1 MKLILENWRK
11 FLNEADFVSGAMGSE
26 GSPEKEA
33 LKQKF
38 PELNEFEFTED
49 ANQLLLTLLN
59 PQEKPMFLN
68 HKKGMP
74 SLSSEFLSFL
84 KEKGLSIAEG
94 PNPMWCGENTL
105 VYIGIPENVQRAVE
119 LGNNPLPEK
128 ERYGYEEKFWKYM
141 TSERRGLA
149 CVTPEYHYQLG
160 VLLGYGEENS
170 RLFME
175 KQKKKLKEKYAEW
188 QKKWWRRWQ

>member
-11 FLNEADFVSGAMGSE
+11 YLNEADFVSGAMGSE
-26 GSPEKEA
+26 GSPEKDM
-33 LKQKF
+33 LIQKF
-38 PELNEFEFTED
+38 PELDEMDPRD
-49 ANQLLLTLLN
+49 ANQLLETILN

-68 HKKGMP
+68 PKGRMP

-84 KEKGLSIAEG
+84 EEKGLSIDEG
-94 PNPMWCGENTL
+94 PNPMWCGQNTL
-105 VYIGIPENVQRAVE
+105 VYLGVPENVQGAIE

-128 ERYGYEEKFWKYM
+128 ERYGYEEKFWEYM
-141 TSERRGLA
+141 ASKKGRRV
-149 CVTPEYHYQLG
+149 CITPEYHYQLG

-175 KQKKKLKEKYAEW
+175 RDKKRLEEEYAEW
-188 QKKWWRRWQ
+188 QKKWWRRWE